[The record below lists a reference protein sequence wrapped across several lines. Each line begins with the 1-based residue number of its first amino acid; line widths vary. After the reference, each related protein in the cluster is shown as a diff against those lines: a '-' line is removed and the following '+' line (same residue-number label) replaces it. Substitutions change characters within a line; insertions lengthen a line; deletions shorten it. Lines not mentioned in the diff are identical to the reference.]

1 MYIHP
6 VGLVFL
12 HSCPDPDSI
21 GNEVWRMWMF
31 FCSLVGN
38 LQYLLHHCLSH
49 YYDCSF
55 SSTFSTIF
63 MYSLATLVSIDLWL
77 LLNYIFMVTSIF
89 LSLLWCIC
97 LCRIIILNLNHML
110 KHTPIININISHRT
124 IPGSF
129 KFIRIMHFHRL
140 L

>member
-31 FCSLVGN
+31 FCSLAGN
-38 LQYLLHHCLSH
+38 LRYLLHHCLSH

-55 SSTFSTIF
+55 SSTFRTIF
-63 MYSLATLVSIDLWL
+63 MYSLATLVSIDLCYYWSTFL
-77 LLNYIFMVTSIF
+77 WRHPISITV
-89 LSLLWCIC
+89 LWCIC

-129 KFIRIMHFHRL
+129 KFIRIMHLHGL